1 MSSVCERGEIWEGID
16 LRSVKVLER
25 VIGGESRWSVDE
37 VLVMLLLQMLFA
49 KTHEA

>member
-37 VLVMLLLQMLFA
+37 VLVMLCSRCCFA

>member
-25 VIGGESRWSVDE
+25 VIGGESRWCVDE
-37 VLVMLLLQMLFA
+37 VKVMLCSECCFCEDA
-49 KTHEA
+49 

>member
-1 MSSVCERGEIWEGID
+1 MSSVCERGEIWEGVD

-37 VLVMLLLQMLFA
+37 VVVMLLLQMLFA
-49 KTHEA
+49 EDA

>member
-37 VLVMLLLQMLFA
+37 VLVMLLLQMLFCKDA
-49 KTHEA
+49 